1 MNKKLIS
8 LLGGTG
14 DLGTGLASRLLK
26 AGYKVIIGSRTLEKA
41 QQAERSLGKNTKGL
55 LNRDAALQGEI
66 VILTVPFAH
75 QRGIVEECKTELK
88 GKLFIDTTVPLM
100 PPKVATVQLPSEGSA
115 AEIAQN
121 ILGDDVRVVSAFQN
135 ISAELLQSDKEIDCD
150 VLVCGNKKEWRQEVI
165 DLVNTL
171 GMKGWHAGMLPN
183 SAAVEAMTSVLI
195 SINKHHA
202 ISHSGIKVTGLKNK
216 IEQN

>member
-1 MNKKLIS
+1 MDKKLIS

-14 DLGTGLASRLLK
+14 DLGTGLATRLLK
-26 AGYKVIIGSRTLEKA
+26 AGFNVIIGSRTLEKA

-55 LNRDAALQGEI
+55 LNKDAALQGEI

-165 DLVNTL
+165 DLVNAL

-202 ISHSGIKVTGLKNK
+202 ISHSGIKVTGLKK
-216 IEQN
+216 

>member
-8 LLGGTG
+8 LIGGTG
-14 DLGTGLASRLLK
+14 DLGTGLATRLLK
-26 AGYKVIIGSRTLEKA
+26 AGYNVIIGSRTLEKA

-55 LNRDAALQGEI
+55 LNKDAALEGEI

-135 ISAELLQSDKEIDCD
+135 ISAELLQSDNEIDCD

-165 DLVNTL
+165 DLVNAL

-202 ISHSGIKVTGLKNK
+202 ISHSGIKVTGKK
-216 IEQN
+216 

>member
-14 DLGTGLASRLLK
+14 DLGTGLANRLLK

-55 LNRDAALQGEI
+55 LNKDAALQGEI
-66 VILTVPFAH
+66 IILTVPFAH

-171 GMKGWHAGMLPN
+171 GMKGWHAGLLPN

-202 ISHSGIKVTGLKNK
+202 ISHSGIKVTGLKK
-216 IEQN
+216 

>member
-14 DLGTGLASRLLK
+14 DLGTGLATRLLK
-26 AGYKVIIGSRTLEKA
+26 AGFKVIIGSRTLEKA
-41 QQAERSLGKNTKGL
+41 QQAERSLGKNSKGL
-55 LNRDAALQGEI
+55 LNKDAALQGEI

-165 DLVNTL
+165 DLVNAL

-202 ISHSGIKVTGLKNK
+202 ISHSGIKVTGKK
-216 IEQN
+216 

>member
-41 QQAERSLGKNTKGL
+41 QHAERSLGKNTKGL
-55 LNRDAALQGEI
+55 LNKDAALQGEI
-66 VILTVPFAH
+66 IILTVPFAH
-75 QRGIVEECKTELK
+75 QRGIVQECKTELK

-202 ISHSGIKVTGLKNK
+202 ISHSGIKVTGLKK
-216 IEQN
+216 

>member
-14 DLGTGLASRLLK
+14 DLGTGLATRLLK
-26 AGYKVIIGSRTLEKA
+26 AGFKVIIGSRTLEKA
-41 QQAERSLGKNTKGL
+41 QLAERSLGKNTKGL
-55 LNRDAALQGEI
+55 LNKDAAFQGEI

-75 QRGIVEECKTELK
+75 QRGIVEECRTELK

-121 ILGDDVRVVSAFQN
+121 ILGDNVRVVSAFQN

-165 DLVNTL
+165 DLVNAL

-195 SINKHHA
+195 SINKHHV
-202 ISHSGIKVTGLKNK
+202 ISHSGIKVTGLKK
-216 IEQN
+216 

>member
-14 DLGTGLASRLLK
+14 DLGTGLANRLLK

-41 QQAERSLGKNTKGL
+41 QHAERSLGKNTKGL
-55 LNRDAALQGEI
+55 LNKDAALQGEI
-66 VILTVPFAH
+66 IILTVPFAH

-165 DLVNTL
+165 DLVNAL

-202 ISHSGIKVTGLKNK
+202 ISHSGIKVTGKK
-216 IEQN
+216 

>member
-14 DLGTGLASRLLK
+14 DLGTGLANRLLK

-41 QQAERSLGKNTKGL
+41 QHAERSLGKNTKGL
-55 LNRDAALQGEI
+55 LNKDAALQGEI
-66 VILTVPFAH
+66 IILTVPFAH

-121 ILGDDVRVVSAFQN
+121 VLGDDVRVVSAFQN

-202 ISHSGIKVTGLKNK
+202 ISHSGIKVTGLKK
-216 IEQN
+216 

>member
-14 DLGTGLASRLLK
+14 DLGTGLATRLLK

-41 QQAERSLGKNTKGL
+41 QKAENSLGKNTKGL
-55 LNRDAALQGEI
+55 LNKDAALQGEI
-66 VILTVPFAH
+66 VFLTVPFAH

-165 DLVNTL
+165 DLVNAL

-202 ISHSGIKVTGLKNK
+202 ISHSGIKVTGIKK
-216 IEQN
+216 

>member
-14 DLGTGLASRLLK
+14 DLGTGLATRLLK
-26 AGYKVIIGSRTLEKA
+26 AGFKVIIGSRTLEKA
-41 QQAERSLGKNTKGL
+41 QLAERSLGKNTKGL
-55 LNRDAALQGEI
+55 LNKDAALQGEI

-165 DLVNTL
+165 DLVNAL

-195 SINKHHA
+195 SINKHHV
-202 ISHSGIKVTGLKNK
+202 ISHSGIKVTGLKK
-216 IEQN
+216 

>member
-14 DLGTGLASRLLK
+14 DLGTGLATRLLK

-41 QQAERSLGKNTKGL
+41 QHAERSLGKNTKGL
-55 LNRDAALQGEI
+55 LNKDAALQGEI
-66 VILTVPFAH
+66 IILTVPFAH

-135 ISAELLQSDKEIDCD
+135 ISAELLQGDKEIDCD

-202 ISHSGIKVTGLKNK
+202 ISHSGIKVTGIKK
-216 IEQN
+216 

>member
-14 DLGTGLASRLLK
+14 DLGTGLATRLLK

-55 LNRDAALQGEI
+55 LNKDAALQGEI

-202 ISHSGIKVTGLKNK
+202 ISHSGIKVTGLKK
-216 IEQN
+216 

>member
-14 DLGTGLASRLLK
+14 DLGTGLATRFLK

-55 LNRDAALQGEI
+55 LNKDAALQGEI
-66 VILTVPFAH
+66 IILTVPFAH
-75 QRGIVEECKTELK
+75 QRGIVEECKTELN

-202 ISHSGIKVTGLKNK
+202 ISHSGIKVTGLKK
-216 IEQN
+216 

>member
-14 DLGTGLASRLLK
+14 DLGTGLATRLVK

-41 QQAERSLGKNTKGL
+41 QHAERSLGKNTKGL
-55 LNRDAALQGEI
+55 LNKDAALQGEI
-66 VILTVPFAH
+66 IILTVPFAH

-115 AEIAQN
+115 AEITQN

-202 ISHSGIKVTGLKNK
+202 ISHSGIKVTGLKK
-216 IEQN
+216 

>member
-14 DLGTGLASRLLK
+14 DLGTGLATRLVK

-41 QQAERSLGKNTKGL
+41 QHAERSLGKNTKGL
-55 LNRDAALQGEI
+55 LNKDAALQGEI
-66 VILTVPFAH
+66 IILTVPFAH

-202 ISHSGIKVTGLKNK
+202 ISHSGIKVTGLKK
-216 IEQN
+216 

>member
-14 DLGTGLASRLLK
+14 DLGTGLANRLLK

-41 QQAERSLGKNTKGL
+41 QHAERSLGKNTKGL
-55 LNRDAALQGEI
+55 LNKDAALQGEI
-66 VILTVPFAH
+66 IILTVPFAH
-75 QRGIVEECKTELK
+75 QRGILEECKTELK

-202 ISHSGIKVTGLKNK
+202 ISHSGIKVTGLKK
-216 IEQN
+216 

>member
-14 DLGTGLASRLLK
+14 DLGTGLATRLLK

-41 QQAERSLGKNTKGL
+41 QHAERSLGKNTKGL
-55 LNRDAALQGEI
+55 LNKDAALQGEI
-66 VILTVPFAH
+66 IILTVPFAH

-121 ILGDDVRVVSAFQN
+121 VLGDDVRVVSAFQN

-202 ISHSGIKVTGLKNK
+202 ISHSGIKVTGLKK
-216 IEQN
+216 

>member
-14 DLGTGLASRLLK
+14 DLGTGLATRLLK

-41 QQAERSLGKNTKGL
+41 QHAERSLGKNTKGL
-55 LNRDAALQGEI
+55 LNKDAALQGEI
-66 VILTVPFAH
+66 IILTVPFAH

-121 ILGDDVRVVSAFQN
+121 ILGYDVRVVSAFQN

-202 ISHSGIKVTGLKNK
+202 ISHSGIKVTGIKK
-216 IEQN
+216 

>member
-14 DLGTGLASRLLK
+14 DLGTGLATRLLK
-26 AGYKVIIGSRTLEKA
+26 AGFKVIIGSRTLEKA
-41 QQAERSLGKNTKGL
+41 QLAERSLGKNTKGL
-55 LNRDAALQGEI
+55 LNKDAALQGEI

-100 PPKVATVQLPSEGSA
+100 PPKVATVQLPREGSA

-121 ILGDDVRVVSAFQN
+121 ILGDNVRVVSAFQN

-165 DLVNTL
+165 DLVNAL

-202 ISHSGIKVTGLKNK
+202 ISHSGIKVTGLKK
-216 IEQN
+216 

>member
-14 DLGTGLASRLLK
+14 DLGTGLATRLLK
-26 AGYKVIIGSRTLEKA
+26 AGYKLIIGSRTLEKA
-41 QQAERSLGKNTKGL
+41 QQAERSLGKNSKGM
-55 LNRDAALQGEI
+55 LNKDAALQGEI

-75 QRGIVEECKTELK
+75 QRDIVEECKTELK

-115 AEIAQN
+115 AEIAQS
-121 ILGDDVRVVSAFQN
+121 ILDDDVRVVSAFQN

-165 DLVNTL
+165 DLVNAL

-202 ISHSGIKVTGLKNK
+202 ISHSGIKVTGKK
-216 IEQN
+216 

>member
-14 DLGTGLASRLLK
+14 DLGTGLATRLLK

-41 QQAERSLGKNTKGL
+41 QKAERSLGKNTKGL
-55 LNRDAALQGEI
+55 LNKDAALQGEI

-88 GKLFIDTTVPLM
+88 GKLFIDTTVPLK

-165 DLVNTL
+165 DLVNAL
-171 GMKGWHAGMLPN
+171 VMKGWHAGMLPN

-202 ISHSGIKVTGLKNK
+202 ISHSGIKVTGLKK
-216 IEQN
+216 

>member
-14 DLGTGLASRLLK
+14 DLGTGLATRLLK

-41 QQAERSLGKNTKGL
+41 QHAERSLGKNTKGL
-55 LNRDAALQGEI
+55 LNKDAALQGEI
-66 VILTVPFAH
+66 IILTVPFAH
-75 QRGIVEECKTELK
+75 QRGIVEECRTELK

-202 ISHSGIKVTGLKNK
+202 ISHSGIKVTGLKK
-216 IEQN
+216 

>member
-14 DLGTGLASRLLK
+14 DLGTGLATRLLK

-41 QQAERSLGKNTKGL
+41 QQAERSLGKNSKGL
-55 LNRDAALQGEI
+55 LNKDAALEGEI

-121 ILGDDVRVVSAFQN
+121 ILGDDAKVVSAFQN

-165 DLVNTL
+165 DLVNAL

-202 ISHSGIKVTGLKNK
+202 ISHSGIKVTGKK
-216 IEQN
+216 

>member
-14 DLGTGLASRLLK
+14 DLGTGLATRLLK
-26 AGYKVIIGSRTLEKA
+26 AGYNVIIGSRTLEKA

-55 LNRDAALQGEI
+55 LNKDAALQGEI
-66 VILTVPFAH
+66 IILTVPFAH

-100 PPKVATVQLPSEGSA
+100 PPKVATVQLTSEGSA

-135 ISAELLQSDKEIDCD
+135 ISAELLQSDNEIDCD

-165 DLVNTL
+165 DLVNAL

-202 ISHSGIKVTGLKNK
+202 ISHSGIKVTGLKK
-216 IEQN
+216 

>member
-14 DLGTGLASRLLK
+14 DLGTGLATRLLK

-41 QQAERSLGKNTKGL
+41 QHAERSLGKNTKGL
-55 LNRDAALQGEI
+55 LNKDAALQGEI
-66 VILTVPFAH
+66 IILTVTFAH

-202 ISHSGIKVTGLKNK
+202 ISHSGIKVTGLKK
-216 IEQN
+216 

>member
-14 DLGTGLASRLLK
+14 DLGTGLATRLLK

-55 LNRDAALQGEI
+55 LNKDAALQGEI

-75 QRGIVEECKTELK
+75 QRGIVEECRTELK

-165 DLVNTL
+165 DLVNAL

-202 ISHSGIKVTGLKNK
+202 ISHSGIKVTGLKK
-216 IEQN
+216 

>member
-14 DLGTGLASRLLK
+14 DLGTGLATRLLK
-26 AGYKVIIGSRTLEKA
+26 AGHKVIIGSRTLEKA

-55 LNRDAALQGEI
+55 LNKDAALQGEI

-100 PPKVATVQLPSEGSA
+100 PPKVATVQLPREGSA

-202 ISHSGIKVTGLKNK
+202 ISHSGIKVTGIKK
-216 IEQN
+216 

>member
-1 MNKKLIS
+1 MDKKLIS

-14 DLGTGLASRLLK
+14 DLGTGLATRLLK

-41 QQAERSLGKNTKGL
+41 QQAERSLGKNSKGL
-55 LNRDAALQGEI
+55 LNKDAALQGEI

-75 QRGIVEECKTELK
+75 QRGILEECKTELK

-115 AEIAQN
+115 AELAQN

-195 SINKHHA
+195 SINKHHG
-202 ISHSGIKVTGLKNK
+202 ISHSGIKVTGKK
-216 IEQN
+216 

>member
-14 DLGTGLASRLLK
+14 DLGTGLATRLLK
-26 AGYKVIIGSRTLEKA
+26 AGYKIIIGSRTLEKA

-55 LNRDAALQGEI
+55 LNKDAALQGEI
-66 VILTVPFAH
+66 IILTVPFAH

-150 VLVCGNKKEWRQEVI
+150 VLVCGNKREWRQEVI

-202 ISHSGIKVTGLKNK
+202 ISHSGIKVTGLKK
-216 IEQN
+216 

>member
-14 DLGTGLASRLLK
+14 DLGTGLATRLLK

-41 QQAERSLGKNTKGL
+41 QHAERSLGKNTKGL
-55 LNRDAALQGEI
+55 LNKDAALQGEI
-66 VILTVPFAH
+66 IILTVPFAH

-121 ILGDDVRVVSAFQN
+121 ILGDDVRVASAFQN

-202 ISHSGIKVTGLKNK
+202 ISHSGIKVTGLKK
-216 IEQN
+216 

>member
-14 DLGTGLASRLLK
+14 DLGTGLATRLLK

-41 QQAERSLGKNTKGL
+41 QLAERSLGKNTKGL
-55 LNRDAALQGEI
+55 LNKDAALQGEI
-66 VILTVPFAH
+66 IILTVPFAH
-75 QRGIVEECKTELK
+75 QRGIVEECKTQLK

-115 AEIAQN
+115 AEIAQK

-135 ISAELLQSDKEIDCD
+135 NSAELLQSDKENDCD

-202 ISHSGIKVTGLKNK
+202 ISHSGIKVTGLKK
-216 IEQN
+216 

>member
-14 DLGTGLASRLLK
+14 DLGTGLATRLLK

-41 QQAERSLGKNTKGL
+41 QKAERSLGKNTKGL
-55 LNRDAALQGEI
+55 LNKDAALQGEI

-165 DLVNTL
+165 DLVNAL

-202 ISHSGIKVTGLKNK
+202 ISHSGIKVTGLKK
-216 IEQN
+216 

>member
-14 DLGTGLASRLLK
+14 DLGTGLANRLLK

-41 QQAERSLGKNTKGL
+41 QHAERSLGKNTKGL
-55 LNRDAALQGEI
+55 LNKDAALQGEI
-66 VILTVPFAH
+66 IILTVPFAH

-115 AEIAQN
+115 AEITQN

-202 ISHSGIKVTGLKNK
+202 ISHSGIKVTGLKK
-216 IEQN
+216 